1 MEKQNN
7 LLFDLSKKYSLI
19 TGACGLL
26 GEQHA
31 IALSEINSNIIL
43 VDINKKK
50 GIILK
55 KKLIKKYSNKVY
67 YFNCDITK
75 VSQIKN
81 LKKKI
86 KKLKINVSVLIN
98 NAAINPQPSQNSDNK
113 DWDKS
118 IDLGLSATKN
128 MIEIFVQDM
137 IKNKDGNIINIGS
150 DLSVIAPDQRL
161 YENQKK
167 NKPISYSVVKHGIV
181 GITKYYASLY
191 AEKKIRCNCLSPGGV
206 YNNQSKEF
214 VAKLVSRIPMG
225 RMAKKDE
232 YKGSIQFLASEAS
245 KYMTGQNIVIDGG
258 RSVI

>member
-86 KKLKINVSVLIN
+86 KKLKINVSILIN

>member
-1 MEKQNN
+1 M
-7 LLFDLSKKYSLI
+7 
-19 TGACGLL
+19 
-26 GEQHA
+26 H
-31 IALSEINSNIIL
+31 
-43 VDINKKK
+43 
-50 GIILK
+50 
-55 KKLIKKYSNKVY
+55 

-75 VSQIKN
+75 INQIKN
-81 LKKKI
+81 LKSKI
-86 KKLKINVSVLIN
+86 KKLRIYVSVLVN

-113 DWDKS
+113 NWEKS

-128 MIEIFVQDM
+128 MIETFVHDM

-167 NKPISYSVVKHGIV
+167 YKPISYSVVKHGIV

-191 AEKKIRCNCLSPGGV
+191 ANKKIRCNCLSPGGV
-206 YNNQSKEF
+206 YNNQNKKF
-214 VAKLVSRIPMG
+214 VAKLISRIPMG

-245 KYMTGQNIVIDGG
+245 DYMTGQNIVIDGG

>member
-50 GIILK
+50 GLILK

-75 VSQIKN
+75 VNQIKN
-81 LKKKI
+81 LKNKI

-98 NAAINPQPSQNSDNK
+98 NAAINPQPNQNSYNK
-113 DWDKS
+113 DWDIS

-137 IKNKDGNIINIGS
+137 IKNKHGNIINIGS

-161 YENQKK
+161 YENEKK

-191 AEKKIRCNCLSPGGV
+191 AKKKIRCNCLSPGGI
-206 YNNQSKEF
+206 YNNQSKKF

-225 RMAKKDE
+225 RMAKKNE

-245 KYMTGQNIVIDGG
+245 EYMTGQNIVIDGG
-258 RSVI
+258 RSII